1 MATKVEVA
9 SIPAQAEE
17 LFDRVKGLYPDALD
31 DVKRAV
37 DFAAEAHGDQVRAS
51 GEPYV
56 IHPIEVAII
65 LLDLQLDQD
74 AITAAV
80 LHDVIEDT
88 ELTYEDLRQEFGESV
103 ATLVEGVTKLKRV
116 KLKSKVDRVALDEEQ
131 AENLRKMFLAMV
143 NDVRVVIIKLAD
155 RLHNMRTLSY
165 LPEDKQK
172 RVARETLDVFAP
184 LANRLGIWQIKWQLE
199 DLSFRYLQPDQY
211 HTIAQLLAEQRAQRA
226 EYLERAISL
235 VRDRLDQEG
244 IQYRIT
250 GRPKHLYSIYRKM
263 REKDRDFDQIYDLH
277 GIRIIVQHE
286 RECYHALGVI
296 HSLWR
301 PIAGE
306 FDDYIALP
314 KDNGYQS
321 LHTAVIALEG
331 KPLEVQIRTEEM
343 HQIAEY
349 GVAAHW
355 RYKEGLSMEEDPQ
368 NRVRLFRQAQGLP
381 EEADTAL
388 QFADSLKSDLF
399 AERVYVFT
407 PKGDIV
413 DLPRGSTPVD
423 FAYLIH
429 SEIGHRCRGAK
440 IDGRLF
446 SLDYQLQTGDQVEIL
461 TAKQGGPSRDW
472 LNPHLN
478 YVATQRARQKI
489 RRWFR
494 RQEREQNITLG
505 REILEREMRRLG
517 FEQEAY
523 SEIAALF
530 NYDKVDDFMAAL
542 GYGDISASQ
551 IANKIDAATTKSEQ
565 LKLKAIPER
574 TISDIRIKG
583 VGDLYHRLAP
593 CCNPVPGDGIVGYIT
608 RGKGVTVHRVD
619 CPNVVNMQDRER
631 LVSVSW
637 GEAHAEYPVQIEI
650 EGINRRGMLRDIAG
664 EIADLGL
671 NMSSAHVDTHQDN
684 TATIRLTVGVEGV
697 SQLSS
702 LMSRLQSIRD
712 ILDVRRQHSG

>member
-1 MATKVEVA
+1 MATTLEVTA
-9 SIPAQAEE
+9 LPAQAEE
-17 LFDRVKGLYPDALD
+17 LFERVKRLYPEALGQ
-31 DVKRAV
+31 VTRAV
-37 DFAAEAHGDQVRAS
+37 EYAAQAHGEQLRAS
-51 GEPYV
+51 GEAYV

-65 LLDLQLDQD
+65 LLDLRLDHD
-74 AITAAV
+74 SVVAAI

-88 ELTYEDLRQEFGESV
+88 PTTHEELRREFGEGV

-116 KLKSKVDRVALDEEQ
+116 KLKSKVDRVDLDEEQ

-143 NDVRVVIIKLAD
+143 NDIRVVIIKLAD

-165 LPEDKQK
+165 LPEDRQQ

-199 DLSFRYLQPDQY
+199 DLAFRYLEPEQY
-211 HTIAQLLAEQRAQRA
+211 RAIAHLLAEQRAQRA
-226 EYLERAISL
+226 EYLERAIAV
-235 VRDRLDQEG
+235 VRQRLDQEG
-244 IQYRIT
+244 LHYRIT

-263 REKDRDFDQIYDLH
+263 LEKDREFDQIYDLH
-277 GIRIIVQHE
+277 GIRIIVEQE
-286 RECYHALGVI
+286 RECYHALGIV

-301 PIAGE
+301 PISGE

-331 KPLEVQIRTEEM
+331 KPLEVQIRTEAM

-355 RYKEGLSMEEDPQ
+355 RYKEGVEMDAGLQD
-368 NRVRLFRQAQGLP
+368 RLIWLRQAQELP
-381 EEADTAL
+381 EESDDAL
-388 QFADSLKSDLF
+388 QFVDSLKSDVF

-407 PKGDIV
+407 PRGDIV
-413 DLPRGSTPVD
+413 DLPKGSTPVD

-440 IDGRLF
+440 IDGRLV
-446 SLDYQLQTGDQVEIL
+446 SLDYQLQTGEQVEIL

-472 LNPHLN
+472 LNTHLN

-494 RQEREQNITLG
+494 RQERDQNIVLG

-517 FEQEAY
+517 FDQESYA
-523 SEIAALF
+523 EIAALF

-542 GYGDISASQ
+542 GYGDISPSQ
-551 IANKIDAATTKSEQ
+551 IANKIDAATAKSEQ
-565 LKLKAIPER
+565 LKFKAIPGH
-574 TISDIRIKG
+574 TISDIRVKG
-583 VGDLYHRLAP
+583 VGDLYTRLAP

-619 CPNVVNMQDRER
+619 CPNIVHLQDRER
-631 LVSVSW
+631 LVAVSW
-637 GEAHAEYPVQIEI
+637 GEAHEEYPVQIEI
-650 EGINRRGMLRDIAG
+650 EGIDRRGLLRDIAG

-671 NMSSAHVDTHQDN
+671 NMSSAHVDTHHDH
-684 TATIRLTVGVEGV
+684 TATITLTVGVEGV
-697 SQLSS
+697 SQLST
-702 LMSRLQSIRD
+702 LMSRLTSVRD
-712 ILDVRRQHSG
+712 VLDVRRQRSG

>member
-1 MATKVEVA
+1 MDNTVTTL
-9 SIPAQAEE
+9 PAQAEE
-17 LFDRVKGLYPDALD
+17 LFDRVKRLYPEALD
-31 DVKRAV
+31 EVERAV
-37 DFAAEAHGDQVRAS
+37 AFAAQAHGGQCRAS
-51 GEPYV
+51 GEPYI
-56 IHPIEVAII
+56 IHPLEVAII
-65 LLDLQLDQD
+65 LLDLRLDYETIIA
-74 AITAAV
+74 AI

-88 ELTYEDLRQEFGESV
+88 QVSREELSEAFGENV
-103 ATLVEGVTKLKRV
+103 VTLVEGVTKLKHV
-116 KLKSKVDRVALDEEQ
+116 KRKSKVDRVDLDEEQ

-143 NDVRVVIIKLAD
+143 NDIRVVIIKLAD

-165 LPEDKQK
+165 LPEEKQQ

-199 DLSFRYLQPDQY
+199 DLSFRYLEPEQY
-211 HTIAQLLAEQRAQRA
+211 RIIAHLLAEQRAKRA
-226 EYLERAISL
+226 QYLERVIAV
-235 VRDRLDQEG
+235 VRERLDQEG
-244 IQYRIT
+244 IHYRIT
-250 GRPKHLYSIYRKM
+250 GRSKHLYSIYRKM
-263 REKDRDFDQIYDLH
+263 LEKDREFDQIYDLH
-277 GIRIIVQHE
+277 GIRIIVEQE
-286 RECYHALGVI
+286 RECYHVLGVI

-331 KPLEVQIRTEEM
+331 KPLEVQIRTEAM
-343 HQIAEY
+343 HQIAEF

-355 RYKEGLSMEEDPQ
+355 RYKEGVALDQALQE
-368 NRVRLFRQAQGLP
+368 RILWLRQAQDLP
-381 EEADTAL
+381 AESDDAL
-388 QFADSLKSDLF
+388 QFVDSLKSDLF

-407 PKGDIV
+407 PRGDIV
-413 DLPRGSTPVD
+413 DLPKGATPVD

-440 IDGRLF
+440 VDGRLV
-446 SLDYQLQTGDQVEIL
+446 SLDYQLQTGEQVEIL

-494 RQEREQNITLG
+494 LQERDQNIALG
-505 REILEREMRRLG
+505 REILEREIRRLG
-517 FEQEAY
+517 FDQESY
-523 SEIAALF
+523 TEIAALF
-530 NYDKVDDFMAAL
+530 NYDKVEDFMAAL

-551 IANKIDAATTKSEQ
+551 IANKIDTASTRSEQ
-565 LKLKAIPER
+565 LKFKAIPEH
-574 TISDIRIKG
+574 TISDIRVKG
-583 VGDLYHRLAP
+583 VGDLYTRLAP

-619 CPNVVNMQDRER
+619 CPNIAHMQDRER
-631 LVSVSW
+631 LVPVSW
-637 GEAHAEYPVQIEI
+637 GEAHEEYPVQIEI
-650 EGINRRGMLRDIAG
+650 EGIDRRGLLHDIAG

-671 NMSSAHVDTHQDN
+671 NMSSVRVDTHHDH
-684 TATIRLTVGVEGV
+684 TATISITVGVEGV

-702 LMSRLQSIRD
+702 LMGRLQSIRD
-712 ILDVRRQHSG
+712 VLDVRRQRSG